1 MVKFWLWV
9 RDEKGFYRM
18 EPWWNIILPIFW
30 HFIFTKAIW
39 NIKKYTLPAFNILYM
54 YIKSLLSW
62 VWPLHKNIY
71 KPKHKTHPTNTQTLN
86 LTMIVTGKTINSQP
100 PKIYNNFQFHHIL
113 AMRVCWIWDTQKPML
128 FGISE
133 VKPGTSHLQVSSL
146 FMHAGVQTTF
156 KSYSKRKDFQ
166 IIT

>member
-1 MVKFWLWV
+1 
-9 RDEKGFYRM
+9 
-18 EPWWNIILPIFW
+18 
-30 HFIFTKAIW
+30 
-39 NIKKYTLPAFNILYM
+39 M

-86 LTMIVTGKTINSQP
+86 LTMIVTGKNINSQP
-100 PKIYNNFQFHHIL
+100 PKIYNNFQFPHIL

-146 FMHAGVQTTF
+146 FMHAGVQTEF
-156 KSYSKRKDFQ
+156 KSYSKRKDLQ
-166 IIT
+166 IITYISNILQNVTFVPLTKKVRFRMIWGKVKDNKIF

>member
-9 RDEKGFYRM
+9 KDEKGFYRM
-18 EPWWNIILPIFW
+18 EPRWNIILPIFW

-62 VWPLHKNIY
+62 VWPLHINIY

-100 PKIYNNFQFHHIL
+100 PKIYNNFQFHPYISHESVLDMRHTKNNVVWHLWSETWHI
-113 AMRVCWIWDTQKPML
+113 TSP
-128 FGISE
+128 S
-133 VKPGTSHLQVSSL
+133 VKFVYALGSANKV
-146 FMHAGVQTTF
+146 
-156 KSYSKRKDFQ
+156 
-166 IIT
+166 